1 MTLIKHSYPNP
12 SFVRSFDD
20 LFTRG
25 SFFPTG
31 KLNSGNIPSVNVKET
46 DEAYHIDMA
55 APGMAKEDFKV
66 TVKEDS
72 LVISSE
78 KKTASEETNEKY
90 TRKEWNY
97 NSFSRSFTLPE
108 TVNREGIL
116 AEYENGVLKVVLP
129 KMEEVKKNKAIEV
142 TVK

>member
-1 MTLIKHSYPNP
+1 
-12 SFVRSFDD
+12 
-20 LFTRG
+20 
-25 SFFPTG
+25 
-31 KLNSGNIPSVNVKET
+31 
-46 DEAYHIDMA
+46 
-55 APGMAKEDFKV
+55 
-66 TVKEDS
+66 VKEDS

-78 KKTASEETNEKY
+78 KKNSTEETTEKF
-90 TRKEWNY
+90 TRKEWSY

-142 TVK
+142 AVK

>member
-1 MTLIKHSYPNP
+1 MTLIKHTYPNP

-31 KLNSGNIPSVNVKET
+31 RMNTGNIPSVNVKET
-46 DEAYHIDMA
+46 DQAYHIEMA
-55 APGMAKEDFKV
+55 VPGMSKEDFKV
-66 TVKEDS
+66 AVKEDS

-78 KKTASEETNEKY
+78 KKSTSEESNEKF
-90 TRKEWNY
+90 TRKEWSY
-97 NSFSRSFTLPE
+97 NSFSRSFSLPE
-108 TVNREGIL
+108 TVNREGIQ

-129 KMEEVKKNKAIEV
+129 KVEEVIKNKTIEV
-142 TVK
+142 AVK